1 MPARHVPK
9 HSGLPAIRVI
19 VRPLDLPL
27 HEVEV
32 ELHLPVGSVAK
43 GAVTALPAWT
53 PGSYLVRDYARFL
66 DRLVLKDANGKTM
79 PMEKLD
85 KQRWRIPACNT
96 GCTLTYR
103 LYCNDLTVRTN
114 HVDTAHAHLVGSASF
129 LYLEDQRDRPYE
141 IQFQGWPRAWQIA
154 TGLPADHGN
163 FRAKNHDE
171 LVDSPFELG
180 TFRLHEWKCGKTT
193 FEFAITG
200 DHCGDE
206 GRLLDG
212 TKRIVEACGR
222 MFAGFPFDRYVFLL
236 TFSPGARG
244 GLEHRDSTSL
254 LADPFSLDK
263 PEGYFELFTLIAH
276 EFFHAW
282 NVKRLR
288 ASELGP
294 FDYSKEN
301 PTKLLWFH
309 EGFTSFLQY
318 GLVMKSGT
326 APWSWVE
333 RKLAQTWTDNTTRQ
347 GRLEQSLEESS
358 FDAWIRFY
366 KPTEFSINSAVSY
379 YEKGSLIAWMVDA
392 KIRLASVGKLGVDE
406 YVRFLWNK
414 FGDGSITDADLREAY
429 RTLCGEDPEP
439 FWRDYVS
446 GVKELDPG
454 PIEKAYGLRLVKLA
468 PWEALSPEELQD
480 AEALGRAKVY
490 SGLSFS
496 GDSATIL
503 NVVPGSPA
511 AEAGLA
517 YNQEILSV
525 NGWRTTAGSDI
536 AKRIGDQRVGDPIE
550 ILATD
555 RGRVKRYGLTL
566 KENPQRITRIVPE
579 SKASP
584 TQRDAFKDWT
594 DQPFPWVKG
603 CP

>member
-1 MPARHVPK
+1 MPK
-9 HSGLPAIRVI
+9 HSGAPAIRVI

-32 ELHLPVGSVAK
+32 ELHLPAEAVVE
-43 GAVTALPAWT
+43 GAVAALPVWT
-53 PGSYLVRDYARFL
+53 PGSYLVRDYSRFL
-66 DRLVLKDANGKTM
+66 DRLVLKDATGMTM
-79 PMEKLD
+79 PLEKLD
-85 KQRWRIPACNT
+85 KQRWRIPTCET

-129 LYLEDQRDRPYE
+129 LYLEDQEERSYE
-141 IQFQGWPRAWQIA
+141 VQFQDWPGTWQIA
-154 TGLPADHGN
+154 TGLPVDHGV
-163 FRAKNHDE
+163 FRAKDHDE

-180 TFRLHEWKCGKTT
+180 TFRMHEWTCEETA
-193 FEFAITG
+193 FAFAITG

-206 GRLLDG
+206 GRLVEG
-212 TKRIVEACGR
+212 TKAIVAACGR
-222 MFAGFPFDRYVFLL
+222 LFGGFPFDRYIFLL

-276 EFFHAW
+276 EFFHVW

-318 GLVMKSGT
+318 GLVMQSGT
-326 APWSWVE
+326 APWSWVA

-366 KPTEFSINSAVSY
+366 KPTEFSTNSTVSY
-379 YEKGSLIAWMVDA
+379 YEKGAMIAWQMDA
-392 KIRLASVGKLGVDE
+392 KIRLASGGKLGVDE
-406 YVRFLWNK
+406 YVRLLWHK
-414 FGDGSITDADLREAY
+414 FGDGPITDADLRDAY
-429 RTLCGEDPEP
+429 RMLAGEDPEP
-439 FWRDYVS
+439 FWRDYLS

-454 PIEKAYGLRLVKLA
+454 PIEQAYGLRLVKLA
-468 PWEALSPEELQD
+468 PWETLSPEELED
-480 AEALGRAKVY
+480 AELVERARVY
-490 SGLSFS
+490 VGLTFS
-496 GDSATIL
+496 GDSASIC
-503 NVVPGSPA
+503 NVMPGSPA
-511 AEAGLA
+511 AVAGLA

-525 NGWRTTAGSDI
+525 NGWRTTTGSDI
-536 AKRIGDQRVGDPIE
+536 TRRISDQRVGDQVE

-555 RGRVKRYGLTL
+555 RGRVRRYRCTL

-579 SKASP
+579 VKASP
-584 TQRDAFKDWT
+584 AQRGAFKAWT
-594 DQPFPWVKG
+594 GQPLPMMKG
-603 CP
+603 HP